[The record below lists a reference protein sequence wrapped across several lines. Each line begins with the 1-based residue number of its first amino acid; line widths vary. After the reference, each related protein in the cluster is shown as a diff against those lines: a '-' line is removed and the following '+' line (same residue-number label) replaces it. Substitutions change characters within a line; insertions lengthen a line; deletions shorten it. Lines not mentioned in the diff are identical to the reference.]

1 MYFTI
6 ATITTVGFGDITG
19 YTQNE
24 RLMCILLML
33 IGVFAFSFSTSQL
46 SSMLSSIDARNAS
59 LNEKMD
65 TLNKIRRDYTIGFE
79 FFRRLR
85 MAIKYDY

>member
-1 MYFTI
+1 
-6 ATITTVGFGDITG
+6 
-19 YTQNE
+19 
-24 RLMCILLML
+24 ML